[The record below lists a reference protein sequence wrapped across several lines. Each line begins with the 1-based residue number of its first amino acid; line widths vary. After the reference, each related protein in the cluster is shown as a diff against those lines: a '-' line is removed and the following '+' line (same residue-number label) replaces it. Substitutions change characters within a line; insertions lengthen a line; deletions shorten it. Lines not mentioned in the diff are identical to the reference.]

1 MFDGNI
7 YSIRKKNKGSSV
19 KCVDTSRID
28 LTEKQISPL
37 NKNRAKTVKLLIL
50 LSSSDTGNLF
60 VIILGGCR

>member
-1 MFDGNI
+1 MFEGNI
-7 YSIRKKNKGSSV
+7 YSIRKENKGSSV

>member
-1 MFDGNI
+1 MFEGNI

-37 NKNRAKTVKLLIL
+37 NKNRAKTVKPLIL

-60 VIILGGCR
+60 VIILRGCR

>member
-1 MFDGNI
+1 MFEGNI

-19 KCVDTSRID
+19 KCVDTSRMD

-60 VIILGGCR
+60 VIIL

>member
-1 MFDGNI
+1 MFEGNI

-37 NKNRAKTVKLLIL
+37 NKNIAKTVKLLIL
-50 LSSSDTGNLF
+50 LSSSDTENPF
-60 VIILGGCR
+60 VIILRISR

>member
-1 MFDGNI
+1 MFEGNI

-19 KCVDTSRID
+19 KSVDTSRID

-60 VIILGGCR
+60 VIIL

>member
-1 MFDGNI
+1 MFEGNI

-37 NKNRAKTVKLLIL
+37 NKNRAKIVKLLIL

>member
-1 MFDGNI
+1 MFEGNI
-7 YSIRKKNKGSSV
+7 YSIRKKNKGSFV

-50 LSSSDTGNLF
+50 LSSSDTRNLF
-60 VIILGGCR
+60 VIIL

>member
-1 MFDGNI
+1 MFEGNI

-19 KCVDTSRID
+19 KFVDTSRID

>member
-1 MFDGNI
+1 MFEGNI
-7 YSIRKKNKGSSV
+7 YSIRKKNKGSFV

-50 LSSSDTGNLF
+50 LSSSDTENLF
-60 VIILGGCR
+60 VIILRGCR

>member
-1 MFDGNI
+1 MFEGNI

-50 LSSSDTGNLF
+50 LSSSGTGNLF
-60 VIILGGCR
+60 VIIL

>member
-1 MFDGNI
+1 MFEGNI
-7 YSIRKKNKGSSV
+7 YSIRKKNKGSFV

>member
-1 MFDGNI
+1 MSLSGTYKP
-7 YSIRKKNKGSSV
+7 YSFYSFV

-60 VIILGGCR
+60 VIIL

>member
-1 MFDGNI
+1 MFEGNI
-7 YSIRKKNKGSSV
+7 YSIRKKNKGSFV
-19 KCVDTSRID
+19 KCLDTSRID

>member
-1 MFDGNI
+1 MFEGNI
-7 YSIRKKNKGSSV
+7 YSIRKKNKGSFV

-60 VIILGGCR
+60 VIIFGGCR

>member
-1 MFDGNI
+1 MFEGNI
-7 YSIRKKNKGSSV
+7 YSIRKKNKGSFV

-28 LTEKQISPL
+28 LTEKRISPL

-60 VIILGGCR
+60 VIIL

>member
-1 MFDGNI
+1 MFEGNI

-60 VIILGGCR
+60 VIIL

>member
-1 MFDGNI
+1 MFESNI
-7 YSIRKKNKGSSV
+7 YSIRKKNKGSFV

-28 LTEKQISPL
+28 LTEKQISSL

-60 VIILGGCR
+60 VIIL

>member
-1 MFDGNI
+1 MFEGNI
-7 YSIRKKNKGSSV
+7 YSIRKKNKGSFV

-50 LSSSDTGNLF
+50 LSSSDTENLF
-60 VIILGGCR
+60 DIIL

>member
-1 MFDGNI
+1 MFEGNI
-7 YSIRKKNKGSSV
+7 YSIRKKNKGSFV

-37 NKNRAKTVKLLIL
+37 NKNRATTVKLLIL

-60 VIILGGCR
+60 VIIL

>member
-1 MFDGNI
+1 MFEGNI
-7 YSIRKKNKGSSV
+7 YSIRKKNKGSFV

-50 LSSSDTGNLF
+50 LSSSDTESPF
-60 VIILGGCR
+60 VIIF

>member
-1 MFDGNI
+1 MFEGNI

-60 VIILGGCR
+60 DIIL